1 MNKNFK
7 KLKDSLRGHNNSFKI
22 IIFTETQLKDEDA
35 NKNSLYQIPNY
46 TPMHLIRKGSCKGG
60 DVTLFVH
67 NSLNYKERHDPS
79 KSSDIIETLYVEIIN
94 KNKKTIL
101 SLLCSVHS
109 TVIENYLKMN
119 LKM

>member
-1 MNKNFK
+1 
-7 KLKDSLRGHNNSFKI
+7 
-22 IIFTETQLKDEDA
+22 
-35 NKNSLYQIPNY
+35 
-46 TPMHLIRKGSCKGG
+46 MHLIRKGSCKGG

-94 KNKKTIL
+94 KNKKTIV
-101 SLLCSVHS
+101 SLVFSVHS